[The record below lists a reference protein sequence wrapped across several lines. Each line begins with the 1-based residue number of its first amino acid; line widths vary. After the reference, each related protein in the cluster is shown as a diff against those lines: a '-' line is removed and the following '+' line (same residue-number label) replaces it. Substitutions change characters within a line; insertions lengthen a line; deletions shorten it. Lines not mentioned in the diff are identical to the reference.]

1 MNTTDLLAQIRR
13 AANIRDTHPEW
24 TSTAILDEAT
34 HELRQ
39 RFGEVVLRS
48 RGGYWRHL
56 SHVPLVADQRGYRIP
71 PRAYANAVDMLEL
84 QVGDTYRQ
92 LFPLPLRETG
102 SVDSQSGTPT
112 HFIVRNDRIELYPR
126 PSDSGALLRITY
138 TLQPSALVPVSANG
152 VISVIVGYDDFLFAA
167 AHSGAVSGVTVG
179 SRVDIVHPSGAFDL
193 SLIDAEVDSI
203 TPSTAIQVYRP
214 PNTSA
219 AFTYTTQDQ
228 EGAAIEVGD
237 QIRVAGESEYPMLPE
252 DFHMALAQATAA
264 SISIKRGN
272 VSKAQALYAKVEDE
286 LQRFANRIEPRV
298 KFSASMLRRRVG
310 PLRGR
315 RFNGGPV
322 AP

>member
-1 MNTTDLLAQIRR
+1 MNTTELLAQIRR

-48 RGGYWRHL
+48 RGGYWRYL
-56 SHVPLVADQRGYRIP
+56 SHVVLVADQRGYRVP

-92 LFPLPLRETG
+92 LHPLPLRETG
-102 SVDSQSGTPT
+102 SVDAQSGTPT
-112 HFIVRNDRIELYPR
+112 HFIVRNDRIELYPK
-126 PSDSGALLRITY
+126 PAESGAFLRFTY
-138 TLQPSALVPVSANG
+138 TLRPSALAAVTAAG
-152 VISVIVGYDDFLFAA
+152 VVTSVVGYDNQTLAVLYSGGQPAGLTSPVDF
-167 AHSGAVSGVTVG
+167 
-179 SRVDIVHPSGAFDL
+179 VHPAGGFDL
-193 SLIDAEVDSI
+193 SMVDASV
-203 TPSTAIQVYRP
+203 STASGTGIAVYRP
-214 PNTSA
+214 PSTA
-219 AFTYTTQDQ
+219 AATYTTHDQ
-228 EGAAIEVGD
+228 EGTTVAVGD
-237 QIRVAGESEYPMLPE
+237 LVRTAGTSEYPMLPE

-272 VSKAQALYAKVEDE
+272 TAKAQALYAKVEDE

-298 KFSASMLRRRVG
+298 KFSSAMLRRRVG

-315 RFNGGPV
+315 RFYGGPI